1 MTADRI
7 AINENGLHPQA
18 KFLYNILHA
27 YIGADG
33 VAIVDEAHI
42 AAIMQISPA
51 RLRGYR
57 SLLNA
62 SGYCTVKMSDGK
74 LIFTVTSDHLA
85 RDIARG
91 ARESDHEATAQPT
104 ADALPKAEN
113 DHLARDIARGARA
126 GGDNRG
132 GERERDLTPPLQEK
146 NSLTH
151 SFSDEQKMSVAVLTD
166 PEIGLSRF
174 SSQRLAVAYPFAD
187 IRVFCCQFADSH
199 KPGDTPGLIAYRL
212 EAAETVPAL
221 IRNDLYQRHRTPS
234 EIAADEQRQ
243 AQADEEN
250 RRWEEQ
256 EQTRQAQQT
265 QTTVPVAVSAV
276 NIWQMALNDLALSM
290 PAPTYETWVRDTD
303 VLRYADGEFVIGVPT
318 AYARDWLSN
327 RLRPQIKRIV
337 SRLLQ
342 RSTEVTFAVRPRP
355 HTPTETS
362 HA

>member
-74 LIFTVTSDHLA
+74 LIFTVTS
-85 RDIARG
+85 
-91 ARESDHEATAQPT
+91 
-104 ADALPKAEN
+104 